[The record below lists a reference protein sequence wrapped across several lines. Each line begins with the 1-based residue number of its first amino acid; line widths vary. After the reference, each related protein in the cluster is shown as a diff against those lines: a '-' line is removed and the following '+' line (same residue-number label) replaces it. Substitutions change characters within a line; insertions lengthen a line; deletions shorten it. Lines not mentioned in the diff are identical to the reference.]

1 MVPMGDLI
9 PLFFLIDLGIMVAAL
24 FDCITTES
32 VLVRNLP
39 KLGWIGVILI
49 LSGIGGVLWYIA
61 GRPTPA
67 ERSAYDPHPGHPA
80 GRGLRPNE
88 PPDPIGAVRPSPRA
102 LAPDDDPDF
111 LRTLSDQTRRADEER
126 LRRWEADLRL
136 REERLRQREDPPG
149 DQL

>member
-1 MVPMGDLI
+1 MGDFI

-39 KLGWIGVILI
+39 KLGWVAVILI
-49 LSGIGGVLWYIA
+49 LSGIGGVLWFIA

-67 ERSAYDPHPGHPA
+67 ERSTYEPHPGHPA
-80 GRGLRPNE
+80 GRGLRANE
-88 PPDPIGAVRPSPRA
+88 PPDPIDAPRMF
-102 LAPDDDPDF
+102 APDDDPDF
-111 LRTLSDQTRRADEER
+111 LRSLSDQTRRADEER

-136 REERLRQREDPPG
+136 REERLRQREDPPSNEV
-149 DQL
+149 

>member
-9 PLFFLIDLGIMVAAL
+9 PLLFLVDLGIMVAAL
-24 FDCITTES
+24 FDCITTQS

-49 LSGIGGVLWYIA
+49 LSGIGGALWFIA

-67 ERSAYDPHPGHPA
+67 DRSALDPHPGHPA

-88 PPDPIGAVRPSPRA
+88 APDPIGVTPPVSRS
-102 LAPDDDPDF
+102 LAPDDDPEF
-111 LRTLSDQTRRADEER
+111 LRSLSDQTRRADEER

-136 REERLRQREDPPG
+136 REERLRQREDPPSEPV
-149 DQL
+149 

>member
-1 MVPMGDLI
+1 MVPMGDLLL
-9 PLFFLIDLGIMVAAL
+9 LFFLVDLGIMVAAL

-49 LSGIGGVLWYIA
+49 LSGIGGVLWFIA

-67 ERSAYDPHPGHPA
+67 ERSAQEPHPAHPA
-80 GRGLRPNE
+80 GRGLRANE
-88 PPDPIGAVRPSPRA
+88 PPDPIGAARSSQRTV
-102 LAPDDDPDF
+102 APDDDPDF
-111 LRTLSDQTRRADEER
+111 LRSLSDQTRRADEER

-136 REERLRQREDPPG
+136 REERLRQREDPPS
-149 DQL
+149 DPV